1 LQEKYIC
8 QLSHSAWVKLR
19 EVNKHSAFNCEF
31 IADGSINR
39 NALANPGPGSYKP
52 PADKSLHYQ
61 SSPSFGLGK
70 AKRSDM
76 ANSAKVPGPGVYETP
91 SKAVEGPKFV
101 MGSKLS
107 QGSIFQASVTPGPG
121 TYTYEN
127 VQYAKS
133 ASYSLKG
140 KYKIGTQ
147 IVINPE
153 GKHEKVVAN
162 NEMNVPGPGT
172 YQANYKHA
180 TTNLSTRFGSEK
192 R

>member
-1 LQEKYIC
+1 
-8 QLSHSAWVKLR
+8 
-19 EVNKHSAFNCEF
+19 
-31 IADGSINR
+31 
-39 NALANPGPGSYKP
+39 
-52 PADKSLHYQ
+52 
-61 SSPSFGLGK
+61 
-70 AKRSDM
+70 M

-140 KYKIGTQ
+140 KHKIGTQ